1 MISLFKRIFKSN
13 GVDRTLYICVVI
25 LTIFGIV
32 MIGSASI
39 GQVASKGTSYA
50 TINMVKQIVF
60 VIFGYGFMIF
70 FTRCF
75 KRNWITA
82 SSTWIFYFIGIV
94 AMLACLAWS
103 TKGASAWIRFGTLF
117 TIQPSEFMKIIMILF
132 LSFHFGELEEMCTI
146 PKNITKEKK
155 HELYKRKLWY
165 CIGRPIVAI
174 LFVFVICGFVQKD
187 LGSALILGF
196 ICMILFFVTPKIY
209 YSKYK
214 KLALI
219 LLGVCIVLGLFGM
232 TFILKPYQLGRIH
245 TWLSPLSDTTGYGWQ
260 VSNALVAFASGG
272 LFGRGFGASI
282 QKNGYIPE
290 SHNDMISAI
299 IYEELGLVGFL
310 LFLIPYCIIIYKMF
324 NYAMKVQDVKGK
336 IILYGVGTYFFIHL
350 LVNVGGV
357 SGLIPMTGVP
367 LLLISSGGSSTMAAM
382 IGIGIAQSVIA
393 KYNRDTL
400 KEQL

>member
-1 MISLFKRIFKSN
+1 MISLFRRIFKSN
-13 GVDRTLYICVVI
+13 GVDRTLYMCVVI

-39 GQVASKGTSYA
+39 GQVASRGTSYA

-60 VIFGYGFMIF
+60 VLIGYGFMIF

-75 KRNWITA
+75 RRNWITA

-103 TKGASAWIRFGTLF
+103 TKGSSAWIRFGTLF
-117 TIQPSEFMKIIMILF
+117 TIQPSEFMKIVMILF
-132 LSFHFGELEEMCTI
+132 LSFHFGELEEMCVI
-146 PKNITKEKK
+146 PKNITKEKR
-155 HELYKRKLWY
+155 HELFKRKLWY
-165 CIGRPIVAI
+165 CVGRPIAAI
-174 LFVFVICGFVQKD
+174 LFVFVICAFVQRD
-187 LGSALILGF
+187 LGSGLILGF

-209 YSKYK
+209 FSKYK

-219 LLGVCIVLGLFGM
+219 LLGIGIVVGLLGI
-232 TFILKPYQLGRIH
+232 TFILKPYQLGRIY
-245 TWLSPLSDTTGYGWQ
+245 TWLAPLSDTTGYGWQ

-324 NYAMKVQDVKGK
+324 NYAMKIQDVKGK
-336 IILYGVGTYFFIHL
+336 IILYGIGTYFFIHL

-382 IGIGIAQSVIA
+382 IGLGIAQSIIA